1 MSPGFFLKYPGWHS
15 QYGIPLVS
23 VQTEYCKSHVFWAK
37 HRLPAKQKEVLQN
50 KEINSATKSF
60 PKYYCWGQ
68 MKQPPQDCVI
78 RVYYVI
84 GIIISLKWWSRVE
97 DKNRSNGFEIRVWCW
112 MVPWYESWCWSLMVQ
127 CEYVRL
133 QFLRDIWMLLLTSA
147 LVTLEESENMLT
159 TEICTP
165 SPSLHGANVFT
176 YTWEQR
182 KITPWIQV
190 RNKIMNLYMIGIWIT
205 ETLQLVWPKSLFI
218 TVSHTL

>member
-1 MSPGFFLKYPGWHS
+1 MSPLFLKYPGWHW

-23 VQTEYCKSHVFWAK
+23 VHTEYCKSHSSE
-37 HRLPAKQKEVLQN
+37 HRLPTKQKEVLQN

-60 PKYYCWGQ
+60 PKYYCRGQ
-68 MKQPPQDCVI
+68 MKKPPQDCVI
-78 RVYYVI
+78 RVYCV
-84 GIIISLKWWSRVE
+84 IIISLKWWSRVE
-97 DKNRSNGFEIRVWCW
+97 DKNRGNGFEIRVWCG
-112 MVPWYESWCWSLMVQ
+112 MVPWYESWCWSLMGQ

-133 QFLRDIWMLLLTSA
+133 QLVRDIWMLLLTSA

-165 SPSLHGANVFT
+165 SPSLYRANVFT
-176 YTWEQR
+176 YMWEQR

-190 RNKIMNLYMIGIWIT
+190 RNVIMNLYMIGIWIT

-218 TVSHTL
+218 TVSHTLY